1 MLKLPVLPVLILL
14 TGSSVIYPAGV
25 YADSNV
31 TNAPIVE
38 VRIEAPLA
46 PTLTETVE
54 AHTQF
59 KNRLNDKQEDLDLAL
74 GQIKALERTLDKTE
88 DAVFERLAR
97 ADKLVTELRTYV
109 GRTYYVFSGKSP
121 RGWDCSGLTYWFY
134 NELDGIELPHSA
146 SKQAQVGTRT
156 KYPVPGDIV
165 AFYRNDPSRAFHV
178 GIYVGAGE
186 FIHSPSE
193 GKSTRLESVA
203 GFAKGENSK
212 VAYIRIP

>member
-1 MLKLPVLPVLILL
+1 MLKIPVLPVLIL

-25 YADSNV
+25 SATPPQPNIV
-31 TNAPIVE
+31 NAPIVLE
-38 VRIEAPLA
+38 VNQPVSFL
-46 PTLTETVE
+46 ETVE
-54 AHTQF
+54 AFDQF
-59 KNRLNDKQEDLDLAL
+59 EERLNDKQEDLDLAL
-74 GQIKALERTLDKTE
+74 DQISDLNTKLEKTE

-97 ADKLVTELRTYV
+97 ADKLVSELRTYV

-156 KYPVPGDIV
+156 KNPVPGDIV
-165 AFYRNDPSRAFHV
+165 AFYYKDPSKAFHV

-193 GKSTRLESVA
+193 GKATALEKVKT
-203 GFAKGENSK
+203 FAKDNIK

>member
-1 MLKLPVLPVLILL
+1 M
-14 TGSSVIYPAGV
+14 IYPGGV
-25 YADSNV
+25 YADSN
-31 TNAPIVE
+31 TINAPIVVE
-38 VRIEAPLA
+38 VQTAPAA
-46 PTLTETVE
+46 PNFLETVS
-54 AHTQF
+54 AFDQF
-59 KNRLNDKQEDLDLAL
+59 ETKLNDKQEDLDLAL
-74 GQIKALERTLDKTE
+74 GQIQKLEVTLEKTE

-109 GRTYYVFSGKSP
+109 GRTYYVFSGKTP

-146 SKQAQVGTRT
+146 SKQSKLGTRT
-156 KYPVPGDIV
+156 ENPVPGDIV
-165 AFYRNDPSRAFHV
+165 AFYYKNSQNAHHV

-193 GKSTRLESVA
+193 GKSTKLESVSK
-203 GFAKGENSK
+203 FAKGENSK

>member
-1 MLKLPVLPVLILL
+1 MLKIPVLPVLIL

-25 YADSNV
+25 SATPPQPNIV
-31 TNAPIVE
+31 NAPIVLE
-38 VRIEAPLA
+38 VNQPVSFL
-46 PTLTETVE
+46 ETVE
-54 AHTQF
+54 AFDQF
-59 KNRLNDKQEDLDLAL
+59 EERLNDKQEDLDLAL
-74 GQIKALERTLDKTE
+74 DQISDLNTKLEKTE

-97 ADKLVTELRTYV
+97 ADKLVSELRTYV

-156 KYPVPGDIV
+156 KNLVPGDIV
-165 AFYRNDPSRAFHV
+165 AFYYKDPNKAFHV

-193 GKSTRLESVA
+193 GKATALEKVTT
-203 GFAKGENSK
+203 FAKDNIK